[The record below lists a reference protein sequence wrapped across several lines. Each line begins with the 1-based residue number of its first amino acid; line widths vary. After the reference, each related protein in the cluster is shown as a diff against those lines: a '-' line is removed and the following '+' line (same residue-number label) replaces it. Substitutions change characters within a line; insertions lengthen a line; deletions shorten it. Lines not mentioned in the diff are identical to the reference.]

1 MESLWL
7 SGRASERRIRRSE
20 VGFLVGTQNFFIFF
34 HLGPM
39 LVTRRKTSF
48 FISLPS
54 SKLTISLISI
64 YKHNAIDIADPIA
77 VSYSSMLDTCHTN
90 FVIDLAHRGVSVA
103 RCRASEHRIQSLRF
117 DSLWGLRIF
126 SFFFFICP
134 TLVSRWKTSSFIS
147 LPSSKLI
154 VSLISI
160 YKHYAIDIADPS
172 SMLDACHMNFVI
184 DLPHPRVSVARW

>member
-7 SGRASERRIRRSE
+7 SGRASERRIWRSE
-20 VGFLVGTQNFFIFF
+20 VGFLMGTQNFFIFF

-39 LVTRRKTSF
+39 LVTRWKTSF

-64 YKHNAIDIADPIA
+64 YKHNAIDIADP
-77 VSYSSMLDTCHTN
+77 SSMQDTCHTN

-117 DSLWGLRIF
+117 DSSWGLRIF
-126 SFFFFICP
+126 FFFFSFVPHLCWNEKHLSFFPYQAQNLLSLLFLSSNI
-134 TLVSRWKTSSFIS
+134 TLST
-147 LPSSKLI
+147 LLI
-154 VSLISI
+154 LAVCWT
-160 YKHYAIDIADPS
+160 H
-172 SMLDACHMNFVI
+172 VI
-184 DLPHPRVSVARW
+184 WTLW

>member
-1 MESLWL
+1 
-7 SGRASERRIRRSE
+7 
-20 VGFLVGTQNFFIFF
+20 
-34 HLGPM
+34 M

-77 VSYSSMLDTCHTN
+77 VSYSSMLDACHMN

-103 RCRASEHRIQSLRF
+103 QCRALEHRIQSLRF

-126 SFFFFICP
+126 SFFFSFVPHLCRDEKHLPLFPYRAQNLLSLLFLSSNI
-134 TLVSRWKTSSFIS
+134 TLST
-147 LPSSKLI
+147 LLI
-154 VSLISI
+154 LAVCWT
-160 YKHYAIDIADPS
+160 H
-172 SMLDACHMNFVI
+172 VI
-184 DLPHPRVSVARW
+184 